1 MLQDGGLSGKVV
13 HLNVHQKMNSFRLF
27 KVNTRILFRKFE
39 RYSASA
45 LFRSHFSSVSGC
57 NFADIPEKY
66 SQHERTSLLEFVKT
80 FEENSSEKPDVHHN
94 IPKSWTKA
102 NRRGGVSTILQ
113 NSRPQILGSTKQ
125 QIEERLS
132 LLESVGIAGKDALLI
147 ATEMPSHFELS
158 GPNFKVIG
166 DLLNSLG
173 CNLPKLIIKGP
184 YIFGLDSKALETN
197 ILHLQNIGIPDEV
210 IGQAVD
216 INPLIIVYSLSDHAS
231 RTIQL
236 LLSSCEFDEGNVE
249 EGHFSDFRK
258 VDRNEFALR
267 LLRQPFDGVREQGFL
282 GDNFKQVAKFLHE
295 IQVSPCLMVL
305 NNPAFFQAD
314 IEKLHQALEF
324 FTGRPLLFETELIQ
338 KMMISKSE
346 VFLHFERKV
355 FEDRVELLKGILKT
369 PRQLYLL
376 LQKYFFFQGEEVDL
390 EQNINILKKY
400 NFQNEQIANILTAK
414 DFFVTQENDIEEK
427 VKLLL
432 SVEGIT
438 VDQIASNSSCLLKP
452 LKLLQNRLK
461 FAAEVKPEVL
471 ADINMEMI
479 FETEDEE
486 FVTLVCESTAEK
498 YQELTGE
505 EVSTKKM
512 TSTQQKRRKKSVT

>member
-1 MLQDGGLSGKVV
+1 
-13 HLNVHQKMNSFRLF
+13 MNAIRLF
-27 KVNTRILFRKFE
+27 RGNTRILFRQFK
-39 RYSASA
+39 RYSAST
-45 LFRSHFSSVSGC
+45 LYERHLNSQSGC
-57 NFADIPEKY
+57 NFANIPGQHV
-66 SQHERTSLLEFVKT
+66 QHERTSLLEFVKN
-80 FEENSSEKPDVHHN
+80 FEEKSSETPNVHHN

-102 NRRGGVSTILQ
+102 NRKGGVSSILQ

-125 QIEERLS
+125 QIEDRLS
-132 LLESVGIAGKDALLI
+132 LMESVGIVGKDALLI
-147 ATEMPSHFELS
+147 ATELPSHFELS

-173 CNLPKLIIKGP
+173 CNLPKLIIKAP

-197 ILHLQNIGIPDEV
+197 VQHLHSIGIPNEV

-216 INPLIIVYSLSDHAS
+216 ISPLIIVYSLSDHAS
-231 RTIQL
+231 KTIQL
-236 LLSSCEFDEGNVE
+236 LLSSCEFDEGNAE
-249 EGHFSDFRK
+249 DGHFSDFRK

-305 NNPAFFQAD
+305 NNPSFFQAD

-324 FTGRPLLFETELIQ
+324 FTGRPLLFETELVQ
-338 KMMISKSE
+338 KMMVSKSQ
-346 VFLHFERKV
+346 VFVHFEKKV
-355 FEDRVELLKGILKT
+355 FEERVELLKGILKT

-376 LQKYFFFQGEEVDL
+376 LQKYFFFQGEEMDL
-390 EQNINILKKY
+390 EQNIKILKKY
-400 NFQNEQIANILTAK
+400 DFQNEQIANILTAK
-414 DFFVTQENDIEEK
+414 DFFVSQENDIEAK

-438 VDQIASNSSCLLKP
+438 VDQIANNSSCLLKP
-452 LKLLQNRLK
+452 LKVLQNRIK
-461 FAAEVKPEVL
+461 FATEVKPEIL
-471 ADINMEMI
+471 TDINMEMI
-479 FETEDEE
+479 FATEDEE
-486 FVTLVCESTAEK
+486 FITLICESTVEK
-498 YQELTGE
+498 YQDLTGE

-512 TSTQQKRRKKSVT
+512 TSTQQKRRKKNVT